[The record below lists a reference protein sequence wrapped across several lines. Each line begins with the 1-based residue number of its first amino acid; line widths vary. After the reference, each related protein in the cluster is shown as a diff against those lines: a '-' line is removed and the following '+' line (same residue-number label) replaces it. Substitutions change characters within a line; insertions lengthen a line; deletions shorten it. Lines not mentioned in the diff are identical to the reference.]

1 MELLLSACS
10 TIESHQSSAQ
20 INHFIILNLSFFILT
35 TGISIVFHGTS
46 TDITTTTIGLVPSST
61 LRVKIYLACDLYLL
75 KIARPEF
82 VFQEKG
88 LEGASNMNF

>member
-1 MELLLSACS
+1 LNPTNRLLKSIISSFS
-10 TIESHQSSAQ
+10 TSP
-20 INHFIILNLSFFILT
+20 FFILT

-46 TDITTTTIGLVPSST
+46 TTTTIGLVPSST